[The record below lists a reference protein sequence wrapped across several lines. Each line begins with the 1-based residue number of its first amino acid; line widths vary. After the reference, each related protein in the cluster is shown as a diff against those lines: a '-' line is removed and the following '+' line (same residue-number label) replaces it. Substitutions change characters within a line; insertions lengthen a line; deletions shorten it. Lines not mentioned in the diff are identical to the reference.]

1 LEIIRSFLAFD
12 LKEKTVLRKI
22 LNVQNI
28 LVETGANIGLVKPE
42 NIHIT
47 VRFLGN
53 ISPRRVQDIL
63 CEMKKIDFAPFEVE
77 VKGLGVFPNLRRARV
92 IWAGI
97 GRGANNLREIFNQLE
112 PRLRRL
118 SFKPDFRGFRP
129 HLTIARVKTGHNRNE
144 LLERLK
150 QLEDSEFGLVKA
162 ECLELKKSV
171 LTPHGPIYSILGET
185 CRRT

>member
-77 VKGLGVFPNLRRARV
+77 VKGL
-92 IWAGI
+92 
-97 GRGANNLREIFNQLE
+97 
-112 PRLRRL
+112 RLRRL

-162 ECLELKKSV
+162 ECLELKRSV